1 MARVCRA
8 RVGERVEATDG
19 RGARAALRLVEVR
32 RGVVV
37 EVEGVTREPG
47 PRESWVLCGAPEGD
61 RADWL
66 VEKLAE
72 LGVGR
77 FLPVDTVRGR
87 WRVASGRRA
96 RWERL
101 AIAALRQSRRLHLMA
116 VEEPVPLQQGL
127 NSLPPGSSCWLADV
141 SGAVAGHGLRPIG
154 RVPAIGL
161 IGPSGGL
168 DSLPP
173 GSSCWLADASGA
185 VAEHGLAPTGRVPA
199 IGLIGPS
206 GGLDDGERQV
216 AIGAGFQ
223 PLRLSDAR
231 LRTETAALAW
241 AVWWSV
247 WGQ

>member
-1 MARVCRA
+1 MAADAAPALLYLPRLPEPGSRLELAAADAHYVARVCRA

-37 EVEGVTREPG
+37 ELEAVTCEPA
-47 PRESWVLCGAPEGD
+47 PRESWLLCGVPEGE

-77 FLPVDTVRGR
+77 FLPVDVARGR

-101 AIAALRQSRRLHLMA
+101 AIAALRQSRRVHLMA
-116 VEEPVPLQQGL
+116 VEEPVPLQQAL
-127 NSLPPGSSCWLADV
+127 ASLPAGSSRWLADA
-141 SGAVAGHGLRPIG
+141 SGEVAGRGPAPSG
-154 RVPAIGL
+154 SDPAIGL
-161 IGPSGGL
+161 IGPS
-168 DSLPP
+168 S
-173 GSSCWLADASGA
+173 
-185 VAEHGLAPTGRVPA
+185 
-199 IGLIGPS
+199 
-206 GGLDDGERQV
+206 GLDDEERKL
-216 AIGAGFQ
+216 ALAAGFQ
-223 PLRLSDAR
+223 PLCLSDAR

-241 AVWWSV
+241 AAWWSA
-247 WGQ
+247 GNA

>member
-1 MARVCRA
+1 LAADAAPALLYLPGLPEPGARLELAAADAHYVARVCRA

-37 EVEGVTREPG
+37 ELEAVTREPAL
-47 PRESWVLCGAPEGD
+47 RQSWVLCGAPQGE

-87 WRVASGRRA
+87 WRAASGRRA

-116 VEEPVPLQQGL
+116 VEEPAPLQQAL
-127 NSLPPGSSCWLADV
+127 SSLPPGSSCWLADL
-141 SGAVAGHGLRPIG
+141 SGAVTG
-154 RVPAIGL
+154 
-161 IGPSGGL
+161 
-168 DSLPP
+168 
-173 GSSCWLADASGA
+173 
-185 VAEHGLAPTGRVPA
+185 HGLAPTGVDPT

-206 GGLDDGERQV
+206 GGLDDGERQAALV
-216 AIGAGFQ
+216 AGFQ

-241 AVWWSV
+241 AVWWSA
-247 WGQ
+247 GGP

>member
-1 MARVCRA
+1 LAADAAPALLYLPGLPEPGARFELAAADAHYVARVCRA

-37 EVEGVTREPG
+37 ELEAVTHEPAL
-47 PRESWVLCGAPEGD
+47 RRSWVLCGAPEGE

-87 WRVASGRRA
+87 WRAAAGRRA

-116 VEEPVPLQQGL
+116 VEEPAPLQQTL
-127 NSLPPGSSCWLADV
+127 SSLPPGSSRWMAE
-141 SGAVAGHGLRPIG
+141 VAGAAVGYS
-154 RVPAIGL
+154 PAPAGGEPEIGL
-161 IGPSGGL
+161 VGPSGGL
-168 DSLPP
+168 EDVER
-173 GSSCWLADASGA
+173 LAAL
-185 VAEHGLAPTGRVPA
+185 V
-199 IGLIGPS
+199 
-206 GGLDDGERQV
+206 
-216 AIGAGFQ
+216 AGFQ
-223 PLRLSDAR
+223 PLRLSDSR

-241 AVWWSV
+241 AAWWSA
-247 WGQ
+247 GGA

>member
-1 MARVCRA
+1 LAADAAPALLYLPGLPEPGARFELAAADAHYVARVCRA

-37 EVEGVTREPG
+37 ELEAVTHEPAL
-47 PRESWVLCGAPEGD
+47 RRSWVLCGAPEGE

-87 WRVASGRRA
+87 WRAAAGRRA

-116 VEEPVPLQQGL
+116 VEEPAPLQQTL
-127 NSLPPGSSCWLADV
+127 SSLPPGSSRWMAE
-141 SGAVAGHGLRPIG
+141 VAGVAVGYS
-154 RVPAIGL
+154 PAPAGGEPEIGL
-161 IGPSGGL
+161 VGPSGGL
-168 DSLPP
+168 EDVER
-173 GSSCWLADASGA
+173 LAAL
-185 VAEHGLAPTGRVPA
+185 V
-199 IGLIGPS
+199 
-206 GGLDDGERQV
+206 
-216 AIGAGFQ
+216 AGFQ
-223 PLRLSDAR
+223 PLRLSDSR

-241 AVWWSV
+241 AAWWSA
-247 WGQ
+247 GGA